1 MITSTKFNMGPMA
14 DTAEFYR
21 RGYWQDRLTVDY
33 FDEHAV
39 AHPGKAALID
49 NRGTLTYGELAARTR
64 NLAAALIRLGIGS
77 GDVVGVL
84 SPNWSELPIS
94 HLALDRIGA
103 IFLPLHDGFRR
114 EELCS
119 LLSQSRAKALI
130 YPASY
135 HGFDYRV
142 LVEELRLGLP
152 DLRLLIVMRAP
163 PIGGELAFDTLVL
176 DDGWR
181 GAKGNNFLDAYRP
194 DPSSP
199 MQIMVS
205 SGTTAAPRCSV
216 FCDNAMV
223 FKLVRQYGRHACRL
237 GSNDIAAAIAP
248 AGTGST
254 GYNYPILAPLLFGG
268 TSVLL
273 ERWNGLEPERA
284 LELMATHR
292 CTYAVVIPTQLVKLV
307 NAPDLG
313 CYDFSALRFITNG
326 GAKLAAAVAEA
337 AERSF
342 GCVVQT
348 MYGSTDSAVPT
359 MTSIDDLAEKRRTV
373 GRVLE
378 GQELRV
384 VRDDGTPAE
393 PGEAGEIWW
402 RGANGG
408 FGYLNMPEATK
419 AVWDNEGWYHSGD
432 LGVLDADGYL
442 SITGRRKDMI
452 IRGGRNINPRQI
464 EEILVQHPKVTDAA
478 VIPVGDVVLGEIACA
493 VVVPAS
499 QQDSPSLEELNEFIR
514 SQELAVWCQPEKLV
528 LVDDFP
534 RNAGGKVDKRA
545 LIASVEA
552 QSGVAT
558 RRSRA
563 AA

>member
-1 MITSTKFNMGPMA
+1 MLMKLNVRPIA
-14 DTAEFYR
+14 DTAEFYL
-21 RGYWQDRLTVDY
+21 RGYWQDRLIVDY
-33 FDEHAV
+33 VDEHAA
-39 AHPGKAALID
+39 AHPDKAALID
-49 NRGTLTYGELAARTR
+49 NRGTLTYGELVAQTR
-64 NLAAALIRLGIGS
+64 NLAAALVGLGIGS
-77 GDVVGVL
+77 GDVVGVQA
-84 SPNWSELPIS
+84 PNWAELPIS

-103 IFLPLHDGFRR
+103 IFLPLHDGFRH
-114 EELCS
+114 EELRN

-130 YPASY
+130 FPASY
-135 HGFDYRV
+135 RGFNHRA
-142 LVEELRLGLP
+142 LVEDLRPGLP
-152 DLRLLIVMRAP
+152 DLRYSIVMRAP
-163 PIGGELAFDTLVL
+163 PAVGELAFDALVW
-176 DDGWR
+176 DDAWR
-181 GAKGNNFLDAYRP
+181 GARGNNFLDACRP
-194 DPSSP
+194 NASSP
-199 MQIMVS
+199 SQIMVS
-205 SGTTAAPRCSV
+205 SGTTAVPRCSV

-223 FKLVRQYGRHACRL
+223 FKLVRQYGRYACHL
-237 GSNDIAAAIAP
+237 GSDDIAAAIAP

-268 TSVLL
+268 TSILL

-284 LELMATHR
+284 LELIAAHR

-307 NAPDLG
+307 NVPDLG

-326 GAKLAAAVAEA
+326 GAKLAATVAEA

-359 MTSIDDLAEKRRTV
+359 MTSIDDPAEKRRTV

-393 PGEAGEIWW
+393 PGEPGEIWW

-408 FGYLNMPEATK
+408 FGYLNAPEANK
-419 AVWDNEGWYHSGD
+419 AVWDNEGWFHSGD
-432 LGVLDADGYL
+432 IGVLDADGYL

-478 VIPVGDVVLGEIACA
+478 VIPIGHAVLGEIACA

-514 SQELAVWCQPEKLV
+514 SKELAVWCQPEKLV

-552 QSGVAT
+552 
-558 RRSRA
+558 
-563 AA
+563 